1 MGGVGEVRVRVRVR
15 GVRRAKGVGG
25 GQMLDRAAGEGD
37 CSRQEEE
44 DEKDKS
50 GIYFVGAHL
59 QI

>member
-1 MGGVGEVRVRVRVR
+1 MGGVGEVRVR

-25 GQMLDRAAGEGD
+25 RQMLDRAAGEGD

>member
-1 MGGVGEVRVRVRVR
+1 MGGWGCREVGEV
-15 GVRRAKGVGG
+15 GVRR
-25 GQMLDRAAGEGD
+25 QMLDRAAGEGD
-37 CSRQEEE
+37 CSRQEVEEKEEEE